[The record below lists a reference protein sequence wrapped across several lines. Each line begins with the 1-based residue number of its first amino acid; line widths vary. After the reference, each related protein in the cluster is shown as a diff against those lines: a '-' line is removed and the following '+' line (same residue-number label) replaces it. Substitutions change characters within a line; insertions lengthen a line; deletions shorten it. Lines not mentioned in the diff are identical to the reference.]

1 MACALLYCFNEEV
14 KIPRGKIEPKRS
26 HAMIVKQFYL
36 PCLAHASYMIADEG
50 TKTAVVV
57 DPQRDID
64 QYLQEARAHRWH
76 IRSVFL
82 THFHADF
89 LAGHLELQ
97 KHTGAEICMGSKAQA
112 DFPMTPFKDGEVLE
126 FGKVRI
132 QVLETPGHTPESI
145 SLAVYDLGTSSER
158 PHSVLTG
165 DTLFI
170 GDVGRPDLMA
180 SVGTT
185 AEELGGQLF
194 DSLRK
199 KLMTLPDETL
209 VYPAHGAGSMCG
221 KNLSSETVS
230 TLGKQRWENYALQ
243 PMTKK
248 EFVGLVTADQPEV
261 PAYFGYDAQM
271 NREAR
276 LTLEVVVRNSLNHLP
291 LEVVVEH
298 QQHGAQI
305 LDVRKAV
312 DYARGHLK
320 GSLNIGL
327 SGKFATWAGTLLDPK
342 RPLVLITEPG
352 SEEEAILRLG
362 RIGFDQVVGY
372 LDGGMQALLH
382 RSDLLQK
389 GQRVSAQMLAELL
402 TTTHPPTVLDV
413 RSEKEWEAGHIDQS
427 LNIPLPHLAGL
438 VHQIPVNT
446 PVVVHC
452 ASGYR
457 SSSALG
463 ILEQAGRP
471 QAMDLIGGYDAW
483 ITTWGHPKHKLQS
496 EYTTSCAR

>member
-1 MACALLYCFNEEV
+1 
-14 KIPRGKIEPKRS
+14 
-26 HAMIVKQFYL
+26 MIVKQFYL
-36 PCLAHASYMIADEG
+36 QCLAHASYMIADEDS
-50 TKTAVVV
+50 KTAVVV

-64 QYLQEARAHRWH
+64 QYLQEARVNGWH

-89 LAGHLELQ
+89 LAGHLELKQ
-97 KHTGAEICMGSKAQA
+97 QTGANICMGSKANT
-112 DFPMTPFKDGEVLE
+112 DFPITSFNDGDVLE
-126 FGKVRI
+126 FGNVRI
-132 QVLETPGHTPESI
+132 KVLETPGHTPESI
-145 SLAVYDLGTSSER
+145 SLAVYDLATSSEY

-185 AEELGGQLF
+185 AEELGSQLF
-194 DSLRK
+194 DSLRN
-199 KLMTLPDETL
+199 KLMALPNETL

-221 KNLSSETVS
+221 KNLSTDTVS
-230 TLGKQRWENYALQ
+230 TIGKQRWENYALQ
-243 PMTKK
+243 PMTKE
-248 EFVGLVTADQPEV
+248 EFIGLVTADQPEV

-271 NREAR
+271 NRETH
-276 LTLEVVVRNSLNHLP
+276 LTLQEVLKKSLAP
-291 LEVVVEH
+291 LSTDTVLEH
-298 QQHGAQI
+298 QKNGAQI

-312 DYARGHLK
+312 DYAGGHMK

-327 SGKFATWAGTLLDPK
+327 TGKFATWAGTLLNPK
-342 RPLVLITEPG
+342 RPVVLITKPG
-352 SEEEAILRLG
+352 MEKEAIERLG

-372 LDGGMQALLH
+372 LDGGMGTLVH
-382 RSDLLQK
+382 RPDLLK
-389 GQRVSAQMLAELL
+389 MGQRISAQGLAELL
-402 TTTHPPTVLDV
+402 TTTHPPAVVDV
-413 RSEKEWEAGHIDQS
+413 RTAKEWKAGHIDQS
-427 LNIPLPHLAGL
+427 LNIPLPHLAE
-438 VHQIPVNT
+438 QIHTIPGDV

-457 SSSALG
+457 SSAALG
-463 ILEQAGRP
+463 ILEKAGRT

-496 EYTTSCAR
+496 ECTASCTI

>member
-1 MACALLYCFNEEV
+1 
-14 KIPRGKIEPKRS
+14 
-26 HAMIVKQFYL
+26 MIVKQFYL
-36 PCLAHASYMIADEG
+36 QCLAHASYMIADEG

-57 DPQRDID
+57 DPQRDVD

-145 SLAVYDLGTSSER
+145 SLVVYDLGTSSKR

-180 SVGTT
+180 SMGTT

-194 DSLRK
+194 DSLRN
-199 KLMTLPDETL
+199 KLMPLPDETL

-230 TLGKQRWENYALQ
+230 TLGRQRWENYALQ

-248 EFVGLVTADQPEV
+248 EFVGLVTADQQEA

-276 LTLEVVVRNSLNHLP
+276 LTLEVVVRKSANPLS
-291 LEVVVEH
+291 LEVVMEH
-298 QQHGAQI
+298 QQHDVQI

-327 SGKFATWAGTLLDPK
+327 AGKFATWAGTLLDPK
-342 RPLVLITEPG
+342 RPMVLITEPG

-372 LDGGMQALLH
+372 LDGGMQAL
-382 RSDLLQK
+382 RQRPDLLEK

-402 TTTHPPTVLDV
+402 TTTHPPTVVDV

-427 LNIPLPHLAGL
+427 LNIPLPHLAEQL
-438 VHQIPVNT
+438 HKIPVNT
-446 PVVVHC
+446 PVVVYC

-457 SSSALG
+457 SSAALG

-471 QAMDLIGGYDAW
+471 QPMDLIGGYDAW
-483 ITTWGHPKHKLQS
+483 ITTWGHPQHKLQS
-496 EYTTSCAR
+496 EYTVSCTR

>member
-1 MACALLYCFNEEV
+1 MGVALYTNEEEV
-14 KIPRGKIEPKRS
+14 KMPSDGIEPERS
-26 HAMIVKQFYL
+26 RAMIVKQFYL
-36 PCLAHASYMIADEG
+36 QCLAHASYMIADEE

-64 QYLQEARAHRWH
+64 QYLQEACAHEWH
-76 IRSVFL
+76 IRYVFL

-89 LAGHLELQ
+89 LAGHLELHKQ
-97 KHTGAEICMGSKAQA
+97 TGAEICMGSKAQT
-112 DFPMTPFKDGEVLE
+112 DFPMTSFKDGEVLE

-132 QVLETPGHTPESI
+132 KVVETPGHTPESI
-145 SLAVYDLGTSSER
+145 SLAVYDLATSSVR

-185 AEELGGQLF
+185 AEELGSQLF
-194 DSLRK
+194 DSLRN

-221 KNLSSETVS
+221 KILSSETVS
-230 TLGKQRWENYALQ
+230 TVGKQRWENYALQ
-243 PMTKK
+243 PMTKG
-248 EFVGLVTADQPEV
+248 EFIGLVTADQPEA

-271 NREAR
+271 NREAHQ
-276 LTLEVVVRNSLNHLP
+276 TLEEVVRKSLHP
-291 LEVVVEH
+291 LSVDAALKHERN
-298 QQHGAQI
+298 GAQI

-312 DYARGHLK
+312 DYAGGHVK

-327 SGKFATWAGTLLDPK
+327 MGKFATWAGTLLNPK
-342 RPLVLITEPG
+342 RPVVLITEPG
-352 SEEEAILRLG
+352 LEKEAIERLG
-362 RIGFDQVVGY
+362 RIGFDNVVGY
-372 LDGGMQALLH
+372 LDGGMQALVN

-389 GQRVSAQMLAELL
+389 GQRISAQGLAELM
-402 TTTHPPTVLDV
+402 TTTHPPTVVDV
-413 RSEKEWEAGHIDQS
+413 RAEKEWEAGHIDQS
-427 LNIPLPHLAGL
+427 LNIPLPHLAEQ
-438 VHQIPVNT
+438 VHKIPEST
-446 PVVVHC
+446 PVVIHC

-457 SSSALG
+457 SSAALG
-463 ILEQAGRP
+463 ILEQVGRT

-483 ITTWGHPKHKLQS
+483 VTTWGHPKHKLQS
-496 EYTTSCAR
+496 ECTTSCAR

>member
-1 MACALLYCFNEEV
+1 
-14 KIPRGKIEPKRS
+14 
-26 HAMIVKQFYL
+26 MIVKQFYL
-36 PCLAHASYMIADEG
+36 QCLAHASYMIADEK

-64 QYLQEARAHRWH
+64 QYIQEARANGWR

-97 KHTGAEICMGSKAQA
+97 QQTGADICMGSKAQT
-112 DFPMTPFKDGEVLE
+112 DFPITSYKDGEMLE
-126 FGKVRI
+126 FGTVRI
-132 QVLETPGHTPESI
+132 KVLETPGHTPESI
-145 SLAVYDLGTSSER
+145 SLVVYDLTTSSDR
-158 PHSVLTG
+158 PYCVLTG

-185 AEELGGQLF
+185 AEELGSQLF
-194 DSLRK
+194 DSLRN
-199 KLMTLPDETL
+199 KLMNLPDETL

-243 PMTKK
+243 PMTKQ
-248 EFVGLVTADQPEV
+248 EFIGLVTADQPEA

-271 NREAR
+271 NRETHP
-276 LTLEVVVRNSLNHLP
+276 TLATVVEKSLQP
-291 LEVVVEH
+291 LSLDETLEH
-298 QQHGAQI
+298 QQTGAQMI
-305 LDVRKAV
+305 DVRKAV
-312 DYARGHLK
+312 DYAGGHIK

-327 SGKFATWAGTLLDPK
+327 MGKFATWAGTLLDPK
-342 RPLVLITEPG
+342 RPVVLITEPG
-352 SEEEAILRLG
+352 LEQEAIERLG
-362 RIGFDQVVGY
+362 RIGFDRVVGY
-372 LDGGMQALLH
+372 LKGGMEALQE
-382 RSDLLQK
+382 RPDLLQK
-389 GQRVSAQMLAELL
+389 GQRISAQMLAELL
-402 TTTHPPTVLDV
+402 STTHPPTVVDV
-413 RSEKEWEAGHIDQS
+413 RAEKEWEAGHIDQS
-427 LNIPLPHLAGL
+427 LNIPLPHLAEQ
-438 VHQIPVNT
+438 VQRIPEGM

-457 SSSALG
+457 SSAALG
-463 ILEQAGRP
+463 ILEKAGRT

-483 ITTWGHPKHKLQS
+483 LTTWGHPKHKQQS
-496 EYTTSCAR
+496 ECTTSCAR